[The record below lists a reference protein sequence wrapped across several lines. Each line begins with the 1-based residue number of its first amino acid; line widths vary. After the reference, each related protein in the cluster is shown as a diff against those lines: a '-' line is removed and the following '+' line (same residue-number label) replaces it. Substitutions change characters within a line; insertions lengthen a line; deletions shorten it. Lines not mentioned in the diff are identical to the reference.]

1 MGDNGAMSS
10 DDDVVRLNHEGV
22 SIRAIAERLGLSE
35 SRVHRI
41 TASAAEEDDDLDAPE
56 RALLDAADSYEA
68 VPPFTYVRSSPVWSL
83 HRQPT
88 TGPSCTGRDTPTTAL
103 EERPLLRWAVVP
115 GTRTLTPD
123 LTCASKPSGA
133 LFELGGKR

>member
-1 MGDNGAMSS
+1 MGDDGAMSS
-10 DDDVVRLNHEGV
+10 DDDVVRLNREGV

-56 RALLDAADSYEA
+56 LALLDAADSYEA
-68 VPPFTYVRSSPVWSL
+68 VPPFTYVRSSPVSL

-88 TGPSCTGRDTPTTAL
+88 TGPSCTGRDTHTTAL
-103 EERPLLRWAVVP
+103 EERPSLRFP
-115 GTRTLTPD
+115 GLALGCD
-123 LTCASKPSGA
+123 LYPPMNDSHLS
-133 LFELGGKR
+133 

>member
-1 MGDNGAMSS
+1 MGDDGAMSS
-10 DDDVVRLNHEGV
+10 DHDVVRLNREGV

-41 TASAAEEDDDLDAPE
+41 TASAAEDDEL
-56 RALLDAADSYEA
+56 ALLDAADSYEA

-103 EERPLLRWAVVP
+103 EERPSLRFP
-115 GTRTLTPD
+115 GLALGCD
-123 LTCASKPSGA
+123 LYPPMNDSHLS
-133 LFELGGKR
+133 

>member
-10 DDDVVRLNHEGV
+10 DDDVVRLNREGV

-41 TASAAEEDDDLDAPE
+41 TASAAEEDDDLDAPVL
-56 RALLDAADSYEA
+56 ALLDAADSYEA

-103 EERPLLRWAVVP
+103 EERPSLRFP
-115 GTRTLTPD
+115 GLALGCD
-123 LTCASKPSGA
+123 LYPPMNDSHLS
-133 LFELGGKR
+133 